1 MAAPD
6 AQAVAAAQANA
17 REYLRAKGTLVPTPV
32 LRARIA
38 DAFAALDAL
47 LGPLAAAEVTQAP
60 IPGEWTVQEI
70 VDHLVETHRPGL
82 DELRCLLA
90 ARRGFSR
97 RRRSSGHGR
106 GSCASCGR
114 STATSSRPSM
124 ARPPTSRPRRA
135 HRSSWS

>member
-47 LGPLAAAEVTQAP
+47 LAPLVAAEVARAP

-70 VDHLVETHRPGL
+70 VDHL
-82 DELRCLLA
+82 
-90 ARRGFSR
+90 
-97 RRRSSGHGR
+97 
-106 GSCASCGR
+106 
-114 STATSSRPSM
+114 
-124 ARPPTSRPRRA
+124 
-135 HRSSWS
+135 